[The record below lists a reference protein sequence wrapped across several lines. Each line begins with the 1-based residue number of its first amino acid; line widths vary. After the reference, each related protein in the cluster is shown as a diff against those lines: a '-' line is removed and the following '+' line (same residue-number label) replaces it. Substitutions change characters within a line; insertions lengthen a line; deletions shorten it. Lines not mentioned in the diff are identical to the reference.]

1 MFSWGGRKTLSDDE
15 LADFM
20 PLAFSQYHQAKA
32 LLVTA
37 HLLGTDLNNAVS
49 TDLKET
55 LSNTIYPF
63 AHLCDYDD
71 NKNKTLQQLV
81 EFTDHIDMEWQSKET
96 EPAAMRIATAEALLA
111 RIGPEIEDPQTNDTN
126 TKALIE
132 ALKNTLNGESDLTEE
147 QIEGTLKTL
156 QEYHTTEKEIEKI
169 TTEMENLK
177 QSKFSL
183 QDKLQQQNRLADMT
197 MEENQELRDELDAH
211 TQFHKKSKEVLEKD
225 FREKLKN
232 LEDQQETLKRR
243 LSERDAELGR
253 INEEVRAHRDGK
265 TSCNENYQELMAEVL
280 TSLNGILEKC
290 DVNDYDEE
298 EDVSL
303 EDYTKSISQCITTGK
318 DKLEAMKVSI
328 HALTEALGC
337 DRNDLQ
343 KCLSLAL
350 ESKSQS
356 TSVFSRITDLLAKV
370 NQKDDENQKS
380 RIAWEKKTDALKK
393 IHKDEKKE
401 IKNNHL
407 TEMKTMKGAI
417 EKEKNARSK
426 AEIENKNTKLRLN
439 ELKKKLGDT
448 NEFEKHIMD
457 SQFTTEYNQT
467 LEGILQELKYQLLH
481 EFKLK
486 YALLACIISACSNI
500 FWWMDEDTHD
510 VSLTVAAMYSLSKAL
525 TEIHGIVTDAQITVN
540 MNQIIEN
547 STLIED
553 AEGKRTA
560 KIERDQRMKNL
571 MMTSKGYAF

>member
-1 MFSWGGRKTLSDDE
+1 MFSWGGRKSLSDDE
-15 LADFM
+15 LAGFM

-37 HLLGTDLNNAVS
+37 HLLGTDLDNAVS

-55 LSNTIYPF
+55 LSNTIHPF
-63 AHLCDYDD
+63 AHLCDYDN

-81 EFTDHIDMEWQSKET
+81 EFTDHTDMKWQSKET

-111 RIGPEIEDPQTNDTN
+111 RIGPKIEDPLTNDTN
-126 TKALIE
+126 TEVLIE
-132 ALKNTLNGESDLTEE
+132 ALENTLNGETDLTQE

-156 QEYHTTEKEIEKI
+156 QEYHKTEKEIEKI
-169 TTEMENLK
+169 TKEMENLE
-177 QSKFSL
+177 QSKFQL

-197 MEENQELRDELDAH
+197 MEENQELRDELDVQ
-211 TQFHKKSKEVLEKD
+211 TQYYKKSKEVIEND

-232 LEDQQETLKRR
+232 LEEQQETLKRR

-253 INEEVRAHRDGK
+253 INEEVKAHRDGK
-265 TSCNENYQELMAEVL
+265 SSCNENYRELMAEVL

-298 EDVSL
+298 EEVSL

-328 HALTEALGC
+328 RALTDALGC
-337 DRNDLQ
+337 DGNDLQ

-356 TSVFSRITDLLAKV
+356 ISVFSRITELLAKV

-380 RIAWEKKTDALKK
+380 RMAWEKKTDALKK
-393 IHKDEKKE
+393 LHKDEKNKIENEHLSE
-401 IKNNHL
+401 I
-407 TEMKTMKGAI
+407 KTMKGAI
-417 EKEKNARSK
+417 AKEKNARNE
-426 AEIENKNTKLRLN
+426 AEAESQYTKQRIL

-457 SQFTTEYNQT
+457 SQFSTEYNQT
-467 LEGILQELKYQLLH
+467 LEGILKELQYQILD

-500 FWWMDEDTHD
+500 FWWMDENTHD
-510 VSLTVAAMYSLSKAL
+510 VSQTVAAMYSLSKAL
-525 TEIHGIVTDAQITVN
+525 TEIHAIVTDAPITGI
-540 MNQIIEN
+540 MNQMIEK

-553 AEGKRTA
+553 VEAKRTA
-560 KIERDQRMKNL
+560 KIETDQNFHNL